1 MTIRNK
7 VKVIFFVEDGCKQED
22 DEASAHWETINFSIY
37 HELFPA
43 LIQEAID
50 QWLIE
55 NTIEQHVTYEVIFAH
70 EIERDG
76 GGAVVGEWFEAIH
89 TEKQIM

>member
-22 DEASAHWETINFSIY
+22 DEASAHWEPINFSIY
-37 HELFPA
+37 SSLFPQ

-55 NTIEQHVTYEVIFAH
+55 NTIEQNVMYEVIFAH
-70 EIERDG
+70 EVECDG
-76 GGAVVGEWFEAIH
+76 CGAVVGEWFEVIH